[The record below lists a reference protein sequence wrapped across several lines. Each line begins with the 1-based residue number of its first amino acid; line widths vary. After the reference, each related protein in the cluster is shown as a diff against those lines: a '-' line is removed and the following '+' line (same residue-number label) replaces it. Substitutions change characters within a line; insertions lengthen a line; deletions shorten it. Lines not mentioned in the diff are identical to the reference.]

1 MLKISTSSLIPSKA
15 DEEDNESLF
24 QKRSWN
30 RQAEIITLL
39 YVNILCLFPGLKA
52 NLNSWLF
59 LLGALFACLS
69 SWFYLPGSLP
79 IGESEL
85 KGLLAQEENLLND
98 LMIEVEKN

>member
-1 MLKISTSSLIPSKA
+1 M
-15 DEEDNESLF
+15 
-24 QKRSWN
+24 
-30 RQAEIITLL
+30 ITLL

-59 LLGALFACLS
+59 LLRALFACLS

-79 IGESEL
+79 IGKSKL